1 MKKQASKKELIFAP
15 NLNMFC
21 EDNNNTIFIEINQ
34 IDSCYIDNKTNY
46 SIQITADNK
55 QISLTFDAKELL
67 SCLNKNTIN
76 ELKENLKQQIDNL

>member
-1 MKKQASKKELIFAP
+1 MKKQAPKKELIFAP

-34 IDSCYIDNKTNY
+34 IESCYIDNKTNY